1 MILLNICKTVFSK
14 AAHFFFVILQRTS
27 FILRIYF
34 PAIKYTSYS
43 LDGDGCIQFSPDNLR
58 WMMWK
63 FTNTVKLDSKGGTF
77 TFVTWGSFKSAPR
90 EMTLD
95 IHLQCSL
102 CCALCDYRCYRI
114 LDPGLYSSA
123 EMALYFNICG
133 NCIFS

>member
-1 MILLNICKTVFSK
+1 MILLNICKTFFPK
-14 AAHFFFVILQRTS
+14 AFFVILQRTS
-27 FILRIYF
+27 LILRIYF
-34 PAIKYTSYS
+34 PAIKDTSYS
-43 LDGDGCIQFSPDNLR
+43 LDGDACVQFSPDNLR

-95 IHLQCSL
+95 THSQCSL

-114 LDPGLYSSA
+114 GLDPGLYSSV
-123 EMALYFNICG
+123 EMVLYYFNICG